1 MNQISPE
8 DQARVDAIETA
19 LLARWPE
26 NRIAPTLER
35 IQALVDALGS
45 PQLSYP
51 TIHIGGTNGKTTTSR
66 MVDSLLF
73 SMGLRTGRFTSP
85 HLETYR
91 ERIAINGEPIE
102 PKELIFAYNDIAA
115 YFDFIDS
122 KFDNPVSF
130 FEAVT
135 ALAFAAFAEHPI
147 DIGIIEV
154 GMGGEWDATNVVQA
168 DVSVITPIG
177 LDHMEYLGDTLVEI
191 ASTKAGIIKEG
202 GFAVLSQQ
210 EPEVAVELLRKA
222 AEVGADVARE
232 GLEYSVLSRAVAIG
246 GQLVTIQGLKG
257 VYDEIFIPLHGK
269 HQASNA
275 AAALVAVEVF
285 FGENDLDIDAVRE
298 GFAQVKSP
306 GRCEVFHR
314 DPTIILDAAHN
325 PHGSIALVETIE
337 SEFTFDEIIGV
348 VGVMGD
354 KDARG
359 ILVNIEKFMD
369 SIIVT
374 KNSSHRALDVS
385 DLEALAIEIFG
396 PDRVYSSPHLDAA
409 LEKALQ
415 DSVRPL
421 SDESLGIVVTGSVVT
436 VGEARTY
443 IKSKFAGKAEKAER
457 KVGDK

>member
-1 MNQISPE
+1 MNEISAE
-8 DQARVDAIETA
+8 DQARVDAIEAA

-45 PQLSYP
+45 PELSYP

-91 ERIAINGEPIE
+91 ERIAINGQPID

-122 KFDNPVSF
+122 RFDNPVSF

-154 GMGGEWDATNVVQA
+154 GMGGEWDATNVVKA

-177 LDHMEYLGDTLVEI
+177 LDHMEYLGNSLVEI
-191 ASTKAGIIKEG
+191 ATTKAGIIKEG
-202 GFAVLSQQ
+202 GFAVLAQQ
-210 EPEVAVELLRKA
+210 EPDVAVELLRKA

-232 GLEYSVLSRAVAIG
+232 GLEYSVLSRAVAVG

-257 VYDEIFIPLHGK
+257 VYDDIFIPLHGK

-285 FGENDLDIDAVRE
+285 FGDNELDIDAVRE
-298 GFAQVKSP
+298 GFAHVSSP
-306 GRCEVFHR
+306 GRCEVIHR

-325 PHGSIALVETIE
+325 PHGSVALVETIE
-337 SEFTFDEIIGV
+337 SEFTFDEVIGV

-354 KDARG
+354 KDAKG
-359 ILVNIEKFMD
+359 ILINFEKFMD

-374 KNSSHRALDVS
+374 KNSSHRAMEVS
-385 DLEALAIEIFG
+385 DLELLAREIFG
-396 PDRVYSSPHLDAA
+396 ADRVYSAPDLDSAI
-409 LEKALQ
+409 EKAIK

-421 SDESLGIVVTGSVVT
+421 SDETLGIVITGSVVT

-443 IKSKFAGKAEKAER
+443 VNNKFAPKNAGER
-457 KVGDK
+457 

>member
-1 MNQISPE
+1 VINEISAE
-8 DQARVDAIETA
+8 DQARVDAIEVA

-35 IQALVDALGS
+35 ISALVDALGS

-73 SMGLRTGRFTSP
+73 AMGLRTGRFTSP
-85 HLETYR
+85 HLESYR
-91 ERIAINGEPIE
+91 ERIAINGQPIE
-102 PKELIFAYNDIAA
+102 PKDLIFSYNDIAA

-122 KFDNPVSF
+122 KFDNPISF
-130 FEAVT
+130 FEAMT
-135 ALAFAAFAEHPI
+135 ALAFAAFAEYPI

-154 GMGGEWDATNVVQA
+154 GLGGEWDATNVVKA

-177 LDHMEYLGDTLVEI
+177 FDHMEYLGNTLLEI

-202 GFAVLSQQ
+202 GFAVLAAQ
-210 EPEVAVELLRKA
+210 ESEVAVELLRKA

-232 GLEYSVLSRAVAIG
+232 GIEYLVLSRTVAVG
-246 GQLVTIQGLKG
+246 GQLVTIQGIKG
-257 VYDEIFIPLHGK
+257 VYEDIFIPLHGK

-285 FGENDLDIDAVRE
+285 FGENELDLEAVRD
-298 GFAQVKSP
+298 GFAAVTSP
-306 GRCEVFHR
+306 GRCEVVHR
-314 DPTIILDAAHN
+314 DPTIVLDAAHN
-325 PHGSIALVETIE
+325 PHGSVALLETLS
-337 SEFTFDEIIGV
+337 SEFTFDEVIGV

-359 ILVNIEKFMD
+359 ILGNFEKFMD
-369 SIIVT
+369 TIIVT
-374 KNSSHRALDVS
+374 KNSSYRAMEVA
-385 DLEALAIEIFG
+385 DLEILAIEIFG
-396 PDRVYSSPHLDAA
+396 ADRVFTAETLDQAIK
-409 LEKALQ
+409 KALK

-421 SDESLGIVVTGSVVT
+421 SEETLGIVITGSVVT
-436 VGEARTY
+436 VGEARGY
-443 IKSKFAGKAEKAER
+443 LAKKFKKKAGDSE
-457 KVGDK
+457 